1 MRSIIPTHD
10 FAQPSEESLGDA
22 HKKMAKAKRTT
33 DMLENQSTQG
43 PQLILQKPQENNAE
57 HLKVEDQSLFGA
69 NTDLHPIIFE
79 ECYVKD
85 VDPNFVKIVK
95 S

>member
-1 MRSIIPTHD
+1 MQR
-10 FAQPSEESLGDA
+10 
-22 HKKMAKAKRTT
+22 
-33 DMLENQSTQG
+33 
-43 PQLILQKPQENNAE
+43 PQEAPNADQ
-57 HLKVEDQSLFGA
+57 LKVEDQSLFGA